1 MLVRCWDLS
10 KGKVLVDAVVSN
22 DVFRVGASLAKVS

>member
-1 MLVRCWDLS
+1 
-10 KGKVLVDAVVSN
+10 VDAVVSN